1 VRIIVL
7 GAGAIGS
14 VYGARLSKHHD
25 VTLIGGRAHVE
36 AIQRDG
42 LIMQGCTTGTL
53 RLPAFTRVLSIEPG
67 TLILLTTKVNN
78 NAAAVEPIVDLLPP
92 AHHGARREGGAGA
105 TIVCVQNGLYSED
118 IVKRLVG
125 DRALVLRAITQ
136 VGGVLVRP
144 GVVDNTVAG
153 YTLLES
159 HDQSPGLATLLT
171 EAGLDGR
178 VIPDIKKEMWRKAVF
193 NCVINPT
200 TSLLGCEV
208 GGIVDPQLNG
218 LKQQIIDE
226 CLAVARAD
234 GVTFENLSTQATGA
248 KVDLSTEAHRAKVE
262 DFVALIDR
270 VFAGA
275 RTIASMRQDLLKGRK
290 TEIDHMNG
298 AVADLGLQYGVATP
312 VNATMATMI
321 RYLEARRPGSQEA

>member
-1 VRIIVL
+1 MHIVIL

-14 VYGARLSKHHD
+14 VYGAKLSKFHD
-25 VTLIGGRAHVE
+25 VTLVGGAAHVE
-36 AIQRDG
+36 AIQRSG
-42 LIMQGCTTGTL
+42 LVMQGLLSDTL
-53 RLPAFTRVLSIEPG
+53 RLPACTRLSRIEPG

-78 NAAAVEPIVDLLPP
+78 NVAAIEPLVPLLPD
-92 AHHGARREGGAGA
+92 RV
-105 TIVCVQNGLYSED
+105 TILCVQNGLYSED
-118 IVKRLVG
+118 LVKDLVK

-153 YTLLES
+153 YTLIEQ
-159 HDQSPGLATLLT
+159 HAQSPAIATVLT

-178 VIPDIKKEMWRKAVF
+178 VSPDIKKEMWRKAVF

-200 TSLLGCEV
+200 TSLIGCEV
-208 GGIVDPQLNG
+208 GGIVDPRLNP
-218 LKQQIIDE
+218 LKRQIIDE

-234 GVTFENLSTQATGA
+234 GVTFE
-248 KVDLSTEAHRAKVE
+248 E

-275 RTIASMRQDLLKGRK
+275 RTIASMRQDLMKGRK

-298 AVADLGLQYGVATP
+298 AVARLGERYGLPCP
-312 VNATMATMI
+312 VNAALTTMI
-321 RYLEARRPGSQEA
+321 RYLENKA

>member
-1 VRIIVL
+1 MRIIVL

-14 VYGARLSKHHD
+14 VYGARLSKQHD
-25 VTLIGGRAHVE
+25 VTLVGGAGHVA

-42 LIMQGCTTGTL
+42 LVMQGHLPETL
-53 RLPAFTRVLSIEPG
+53 RLPAVTRLDRIAPG
-67 TLILLTTKVNN
+67 TLVLLTTKVNN
-78 NAAAVEPIVDLLPP
+78 NVAAIEPIVPLLP
-92 AHHGARREGGAGA
+92 EDV
-105 TIVCVQNGLYSED
+105 TILCVQNGLYSED
-118 IVKRLVG
+118 LVKDLVK

-153 YTLLES
+153 YTLIED
-159 HDQSPGLATLLT
+159 HPRSPAIAAVLT
-171 EAGLDGR
+171 AAGLDGR
-178 VIPDIKKEMWRKAVF
+178 VIPDIRKEMWRKAIF

-200 TSLLGCEV
+200 TSLVACEV

-218 LKQQIIDE
+218 LKRQIVDE

-234 GVTFENLSTQATGA
+234 GVAF
-248 KVDLSTEAHRAKVE
+248 DE

-275 RTIASMRQDLLKGRK
+275 RTIASMRQDLMKGRK

-298 AVADLGLQYGVATP
+298 AVVSLGEKYGLPCP
-312 VNATMATMI
+312 VNAALTTMI
-321 RYLEARRPGSQEA
+321 RHLEAPPRRP

>member
-1 VRIIVL
+1 MNIAII

-14 VYGARLSKHHD
+14 VYGARLSKFHD
-25 VTLIGGRAHVE
+25 VTLVGGAAHVE
-36 AIQRDG
+36 AIRRGG
-42 LIMQGCTTGTL
+42 LVMQGLLSETL
-53 RLPAFTRVLSIEPG
+53 QLPACTRLSRIEPG

-78 NAAAVEPIVDLLPP
+78 NVAAIAPIVPLLPP
-92 AHHGARREGGAGA
+92 EGV
-105 TIVCVQNGLYSED
+105 TILCVQNGLYSENL
-118 IVKRLVG
+118 VKNLVN

-153 YTLLES
+153 YTLIEQ
-159 HDQSPGLATLLT
+159 HPQSPAIAATLT

-178 VIPDIKKEMWRKAVF
+178 VVPDIKKEMWRKAIF

-200 TSLLGCEV
+200 TSLVGCEV
-208 GGIVDPQLNG
+208 GGIVDPQLNA
-218 LKQQIIDE
+218 LKRQIIDE

-234 GVTFENLSTQATGA
+234 AVAFE
-248 KVDLSTEAHRAKVE
+248 DLSTEARSAKVEARSAKVE
-262 DFVALIDR
+262 DFVELIDR

-275 RTIASMRQDLLKGRK
+275 RTIASMRQDLMKGRA

-298 AVADLGLQYGVATP
+298 AVAKLGEQYGLPCP
-312 VNATMATMI
+312 VNAALTTMI
-321 RYLEARRPGSQEA
+321 RYLENRA

>member
-1 VRIIVL
+1 MRIIVL

-14 VYGARLSKHHD
+14 TYGARLSQHHD
-25 VTLIGGRAHVE
+25 VTLIGGAAHVA

-42 LIMQGCTTGTL
+42 LLMEGQTTGRF
-53 RLPAFTRVLSIEPG
+53 RLPAFTNVPAIETG
-67 TLILLTTKVNN
+67 TLILLTAKVNN
-78 NAAAVEPIVDLLPP
+78 NIACVKPIVPLLP
-92 AHHGARREGGAGA
+92 AGV

-118 IVKRLVG
+118 LVKDLVG
-125 DRALVLRAITQ
+125 DRARVLRAITQ

-159 HDQSPGLATLLT
+159 HEQSPKIAALLT

-178 VIPDIKKEMWRKAVF
+178 IVPDIKKEMWRKAIF

-200 TSLLGCEV
+200 TTLIGSEV
-208 GGIVDPQLNG
+208 GGIVDPSLNG

-226 CLAVARAD
+226 CLAVAKAD
-234 GVTFENLSTQATGA
+234 GVTF
-248 KVDLSTEAHRAKVE
+248 DE

-270 VFAGA
+270 VFGGA
-275 RTIASMRQDLLKGRK
+275 RTIASMRQDLMKGRT

-298 AVADLGLQYGVATP
+298 AVVDLGSKYGIACP
-312 VNATMATMI
+312 VNAALTTMI
-321 RYLEARRPGSQEA
+321 RYLEAKG

>member
-1 VRIIVL
+1 VKPIVSL
-7 GAGAIGS
+7 
-14 VYGARLSKHHD
+14 
-25 VTLIGGRAHVE
+25 
-36 AIQRDG
+36 
-42 LIMQGCTTGTL
+42 
-53 RLPAFTRVLSIEPG
+53 LPAGV
-67 TLILLTTKVNN
+67 
-78 NAAAVEPIVDLLPP
+78 
-92 AHHGARREGGAGA
+92 

-118 IVKRLVG
+118 LVKDLVG

-159 HDQSPGLATLLT
+159 HEQSPAIAALLT

-178 VIPDIKKEMWRKAVF
+178 IVSDIKKEMWRKAVF

-200 TSLLGCEV
+200 TTLIGSEV
-208 GGIVDPQLNG
+208 GGIVDPSLNG

-226 CLAVARAD
+226 CLAVAKAD
-234 GVTFENLSTQATGA
+234 GVTF
-248 KVDLSTEAHRAKVE
+248 DE

-275 RTIASMRQDLLKGRK
+275 RTIASMRQDLMKGRK

-298 AVADLGLQYGVATP
+298 AVVDLGEKYGIACP
-312 VNATMATMI
+312 VNKALTTMI
-321 RYLEARRPGSQEA
+321 RYLETK

>member
-1 VRIIVL
+1 MRIIVL

-14 VYGARLSKHHD
+14 VYGARLSKFHD
-25 VTLIGGRAHVE
+25 VTLIGGASHVA

-42 LIMQGCTTGTL
+42 LVMQGHVSGTL
-53 RLPAFTRVLSIEPG
+53 ALPAFTTVPSIQPG

-78 NAAAVEPIVDLLPP
+78 NVAAVRPIVDLLP
-92 AHHGARREGGAGA
+92 ENV

-118 IVKRLVG
+118 LVKDLVG

-136 VGGVLVRP
+136 VGGILVKP

-159 HDQSPGLATLLT
+159 HEQSPAIAAVLT

-178 VIPDIKKEMWRKAVF
+178 IIPDIKKEMWRKAIF

-200 TSLLGCEV
+200 TALLGSEV
-208 GGIVDPQLNG
+208 GAIVDPQLNS

-226 CLAVARAD
+226 CVAVAKTD
-234 GVTFENLSTQATGA
+234 GVTF
-248 KVDLSTEAHRAKVE
+248 DE
-262 DFVALIDR
+262 DFVATIDR
-270 VFAGA
+270 LFAGA
-275 RTIASMRQDLLKGRK
+275 RTIASMLQDLMKGRK

-298 AVADLGLQYGVATP
+298 AVADLGAKYGIPCP
-312 VNATMATMI
+312 VNAALATMI
-321 RYLEARRPGSQEA
+321 RYLETK

>member
-1 VRIIVL
+1 MNIIVL

-14 VYGARLSKHHD
+14 VYGARLSKFHD
-25 VTLIGGRAHVE
+25 VTLIGGASHVD

-42 LIMQGCTTGTL
+42 LVMQGHVSGTL
-53 RLPAFTRVLSIEPG
+53 ALPAFTTVPAIQPG

-78 NAAAVEPIVDLLPP
+78 NVAAVRPIVDLLP
-92 AHHGARREGGAGA
+92 ENV

-118 IVKRLVG
+118 LVKDLVG

-136 VGGVLVRP
+136 VGGILVKP

-159 HDQSPGLATLLT
+159 HAQSPAIAAVLT

-178 VIPDIKKEMWRKAVF
+178 IIPDIKKEMWRKAIF

-200 TSLLGCEV
+200 TALLESEV
-208 GGIVDPQLNG
+208 GAIVDPQLNS
-218 LKQQIIDE
+218 LKQQIIEE
-226 CLAVARAD
+226 CVAVAKAD
-234 GVTFENLSTQATGA
+234 GVTL
-248 KVDLSTEAHRAKVE
+248 DE
-262 DFVALIDR
+262 DFVATIDR
-270 VFAGA
+270 LFAGA
-275 RTIASMRQDLLKGRK
+275 RTIASMRQDLMKGRK

-298 AVADLGLQYGVATP
+298 AVADLGAKYGIPCP
-312 VNATMATMI
+312 VNAALATMI
-321 RYLEARRPGSQEA
+321 RYLETK

>member
-1 VRIIVL
+1 MRIIVL

-14 VYGARLSKHHD
+14 TYGARLSAHHD
-25 VTLIGGRAHVE
+25 VTLIGGAAHVD

-42 LIMQGCTTGTL
+42 LVMEGQTAGTFHLPSFTTV
-53 RLPAFTRVLSIEPG
+53 PAIEPG
-67 TLILLTTKVNN
+67 TLILLTAKVNN
-78 NAAAVEPIVDLLPP
+78 NIACVKPIVPMLPSDV
-92 AHHGARREGGAGA
+92 
-105 TIVCVQNGLYSED
+105 TIVCVQNGLYSENL
-118 IVKRLVG
+118 VKDLVG

-159 HDQSPGLATLLT
+159 HEQSPKIAAALT
-171 EAGLDGR
+171 DAGLDGR
-178 VIPDIKKEMWRKAVF
+178 IVADIKKEMWRKAIF

-200 TSLLGCEV
+200 TTLIGSEV
-208 GGIVDPQLNG
+208 GGIVNPALNG

-226 CLAVARAD
+226 CLAVAKAD
-234 GVTFENLSTQATGA
+234 GVTF
-248 KVDLSTEAHRAKVE
+248 DE

-275 RTIASMRQDLLKGRK
+275 RTIASMRQDLIKGRK

-298 AVADLGLQYGVATP
+298 AVADLGVKFGIPTP
-312 VNATMATMI
+312 VNAAMATMI
-321 RYLEARRPGSQEA
+321 RYLETK

>member
-1 VRIIVL
+1 MRIIVL

-14 VYGARLSKHHD
+14 VYGARLSKYHD
-25 VTLIGGRAHVE
+25 VTLIGGASHVE
-36 AIQRDG
+36 AIARHG
-42 LIMQGCTTGTL
+42 LVMQGHLSATL
-53 RLPAFTRVLSIEPG
+53 PLPAFTTVPSIEPG

-78 NAAAVEPIVDLLPP
+78 NAAAVAPIVDLLPP
-92 AHHGARREGGAGA
+92 DV
-105 TIVCVQNGLYSED
+105 TIVCVQNGLYSEN
-118 IVKRLVG
+118 IVKDLVG

-144 GVVDNTVAG
+144 GVVDNTVVG
-153 YTLLES
+153 YTLLEAHERTPAIAAILS
-159 HDQSPGLATLLT
+159 

-178 VIPDIKKEMWRKAVF
+178 IIPDIKKEMWRKAVF

-200 TSLLGCEV
+200 TALINSEV

-234 GVTFENLSTQATGA
+234 GVSF
-248 KVDLSTEAHRAKVE
+248 DE

-275 RTIASMRQDLLKGRK
+275 RTIASMSQDLMKGRK

-298 AVADLGLQYGVATP
+298 AVVELGAKYGIACP
-312 VNATMATMI
+312 VNAALTTMI
-321 RYLEARRPGSQEA
+321 RYLEAKGLNR

>member
-1 VRIIVL
+1 MRIVIL

-14 VYGARLSKHHD
+14 VYGAKLSTQHD
-25 VTLIGGRAHVE
+25 VTLVGGAAHVE
-36 AIQRDG
+36 AIQRHG
-42 LIMQGCTTGTL
+42 LQMQGLLAETL
-53 RLPAFTRVLSIEPG
+53 HLPAVTRLTSIEPG
-67 TLILLTTKVNN
+67 TMILLTTKVNN
-78 NAAAVEPIVDLLPP
+78 NVAAVEPIVPLLPD
-92 AHHGARREGGAGA
+92 GV

-118 IVKRLVG
+118 LVKALVK

-144 GVVDNTVAG
+144 GLVDNTVAG
-153 YTLLES
+153 YTLLED
-159 HDQSPGLATLLT
+159 HPRAPAIAAVLT

-178 VIPDIKKEMWRKAVF
+178 IIPDIKKEMWRKAIF

-200 TSLLGCEV
+200 TALLGCEV
-208 GGIVDPQLNG
+208 GGIVDPRLNS

-234 GVTFENLSTQATGA
+234 GVTFE
-248 KVDLSTEAHRAKVE
+248 DLSAEARGAEAE

-275 RTIASMRQDLLKGRK
+275 RTIASMRQDLMKGRK

-298 AVADLGLQYGVATP
+298 AVAALGDKYGLPCP
-312 VNATMATMI
+312 VNAAMATMI
-321 RYLEARRPGSQEA
+321 RYLEADGR

>member
-1 VRIIVL
+1 MHIVIL

-14 VYGARLSKHHD
+14 VYGAKLSRQHQ
-25 VTLIGGRAHVE
+25 VTLVGGAAHVE
-36 AIQRDG
+36 AIGRDG
-42 LIMQGCTTGTL
+42 LVMQGLLSETL
-53 RLPAFTRVLSIEPG
+53 RLPAVTRLERIEPG

-78 NAAAVEPIVDLLPP
+78 NVAAVEPIVPLLP
-92 AHHGARREGGAGA
+92 GGV
-105 TIVCVQNGLYSED
+105 TILCVQNGLYSED
-118 IVKRLVG
+118 LVRNLVG

-153 YTLLES
+153 YTLIEQ
-159 HDQSPGLATLLT
+159 HEQAPRIAAVLT
-171 EAGLDGR
+171 AAGLDGR
-178 VIPDIKKEMWRKAVF
+178 IIPDIKKEMWRKAIF

-200 TSLLGCEV
+200 TSLVGCDV
-208 GGIVDPQLNG
+208 GGIVDPQLNE
-218 LKQQIIDE
+218 LKRAIIDE

-234 GVTFENLSTQATGA
+234 GVNF
-248 KVDLSTEAHRAKVE
+248 DE

-275 RTIASMRQDLLKGRK
+275 RTIASMRQDLMKGRK

-298 AVADLGLQYGVATP
+298 AVAQLGQKFGLPCPA
-312 VNATMATMI
+312 NAALTSMI
-321 RYLEARRPGSQEA
+321 KYLEQKGSGIISRR

>member
-1 VRIIVL
+1 MNILIL

-14 VYGARLSKHHD
+14 VYGARLSKFHD
-25 VTLIGGRAHVE
+25 VTLIGGAAHVE

-42 LIMQGCTTGTL
+42 LVMQGHLNETL
-53 RLPAFTRVLSIEPG
+53 RLPAATSVDAIGPG

-78 NAAAVEPIVDLLPP
+78 NVAAVRPIVDLLPD
-92 AHHGARREGGAGA
+92 GV
-105 TIVCVQNGLYSED
+105 TIVCVQNGLYSEKL
-118 IVKRLVG
+118 VKDLVG
-125 DRALVLRAITQ
+125 DRAVVLRAITQ

-159 HDQSPGLATLLT
+159 HARSPEIASILT
-171 EAGLDGR
+171 QAGLDGR
-178 VIPDIKKEMWRKAVF
+178 IIPDIKKEQWRKVIF

-200 TSLLGCEV
+200 TSLIRSDV
-208 GGIVDPQLNG
+208 GGIVDPKLNS
-218 LKQQIIDE
+218 LKSQIIDE

-234 GVTFENLSTQATGA
+234 GVSF
-248 KVDLSTEAHRAKVE
+248 DE

-275 RTIASMRQDLLKGRK
+275 RTIASMQQDLLKGRK

-298 AVADLGLQYGVATP
+298 AVVALGERYGIACP
-312 VNATMATMI
+312 VNAAMTTMI
-321 RYLEARRPGSQEA
+321 RYLERPH

>member
-1 VRIIVL
+1 MQIVIL

-14 VYGARLSKHHD
+14 IYGARLSKQHH
-25 VTLIGGRAHVE
+25 VTLVGGRAHVE

-42 LIMQGCTTGTL
+42 LVMQGLLSETL
-53 RLPAFTRVLSIEPG
+53 RVPAVTTLDHIEPG
-67 TLILLTTKVNN
+67 ALILLTTKVNN
-78 NAAAVEPIVDLLPP
+78 NVAAVAPIVSRLRD
-92 AHHGARREGGAGA
+92 GV
-105 TIVCVQNGLYSED
+105 TILCVQNGLYSED
-118 IVKRLVG
+118 LVKNLVK

-153 YTLLES
+153 YTLIEQ
-159 HDQSPGLATLLT
+159 HERAPAIAALLSA
-171 EAGLDGR
+171 AGLDGR
-178 VIPDIKKEMWRKAVF
+178 VTPDIKKEMWRKAIF

-208 GGIVDPQLNG
+208 GGIVDPQLNT
-218 LKQQIIDE
+218 LKQQIIGE

-234 GVTFENLSTQATGA
+234 GISFE
-248 KVDLSTEAHRAKVE
+248 E

-275 RTIASMRQDLLKGRK
+275 RTIASMRQDLMKGRT

-298 AVADLGLQYGVATP
+298 AVVRLGETFGLPCP
-312 VNATMATMI
+312 VNAALTTMI
-321 RYLEARRPGSQEA
+321 KYLEARPQAAASA

>member
-1 VRIIVL
+1 MRIIVL

-14 VYGARLSKHHD
+14 VYGARLSKYHD
-25 VTLIGGRAHVE
+25 VTLIGGAAHVQ
-36 AIQRDG
+36 AIERDG
-42 LIMQGCTTGTL
+42 LEMRGHTVGTL
-53 RLPAFTRVLSIEPG
+53 RIPAFAAVPSIAPG

-78 NAAAVEPIVDLLPP
+78 NLAAVRPIVGMLPDNV
-92 AHHGARREGGAGA
+92 
-105 TIVCVQNGLYSED
+105 TIVCVQNGLYSD
-118 IVKRLVG
+118 DLVKDLVG

-136 VGGVLVRP
+136 VGGVLVGP
-144 GVVDNTVAG
+144 GIVDNTVAG

-159 HDQSPGLATLLT
+159 HAQSPAIAALLT

-178 VIPDIKKEMWRKAVF
+178 IVPDIKKEMWRKAVF

-200 TSLLGCEV
+200 TTLIGSEV

-226 CLAVARAD
+226 CLAVAAAD
-234 GVTFENLSTQATGA
+234 GVTFE
-248 KVDLSTEAHRAKVE
+248 E
-262 DFVALIDR
+262 DFLALIDR

-275 RTIASMRQDLLKGRK
+275 RTIASMRQDLMKGRK

-298 AVADLGLQYGVATP
+298 AVVDLGKKYGIDCP
-312 VNATMATMI
+312 VNAAMTSMI
-321 RYLEARRPGSQEA
+321 RYLESK

>member
-1 VRIIVL
+1 MRIIVL

-14 VYGARLSKHHD
+14 IYGARLSTLHD
-25 VTLIGGRAHVE
+25 VTLIGGASHVA

-42 LIMQGCTTGTL
+42 LVMQGHVSGTL
-53 RLPAFTRVLSIEPG
+53 ALPAFTTVPSIQPG

-78 NAAAVEPIVDLLPP
+78 NVAAVRPIVDLLPKNV
-92 AHHGARREGGAGA
+92 

-118 IVKRLVG
+118 LVKDLVG

-136 VGGVLVRP
+136 VGGILVKP

-159 HDQSPGLATLLT
+159 HAQSPAIAAVLT

-178 VIPDIKKEMWRKAVF
+178 IIPDIKKEMWRKAIF

-200 TSLLGCEV
+200 TALLESEV
-208 GGIVDPQLNG
+208 GAIVDPQLNS
-218 LKQQIIDE
+218 LKQQIIEE
-226 CLAVARAD
+226 CVAVAQAD
-234 GVTFENLSTQATGA
+234 GVTL
-248 KVDLSTEAHRAKVE
+248 DE
-262 DFVALIDR
+262 DFVATIDR
-270 VFAGA
+270 LFAGA
-275 RTIASMRQDLLKGRK
+275 RTIASMRQDLMKGRK

-298 AVADLGLQYGVATP
+298 AVADLGAKYGIPCP
-312 VNATMATMI
+312 VNAALATMI
-321 RYLEARRPGSQEA
+321 RYLETK

>member
-1 VRIIVL
+1 MRIIVL

-14 VYGARLSKHHD
+14 VYGARLSKFHD
-25 VTLIGGRAHVE
+25 VTLIGGASHVA

-42 LIMQGCTTGTL
+42 LVMQGHVSGTL
-53 RLPAFTRVLSIEPG
+53 ALPAFTTVPSIQPG

-78 NAAAVEPIVDLLPP
+78 NVAAVRPIVDRLP
-92 AHHGARREGGAGA
+92 ENV

-118 IVKRLVG
+118 LVKDLVG

-136 VGGVLVRP
+136 VGGILVKP

-159 HDQSPGLATLLT
+159 HAQSPAIAAVLT

-178 VIPDIKKEMWRKAVF
+178 IIPDIKREMWRKAIF

-200 TSLLGCEV
+200 TALLESEV
-208 GGIVDPQLNG
+208 GAIVDPQLNS
-218 LKQQIIDE
+218 LKQQIIEE
-226 CLAVARAD
+226 CVAVANAD
-234 GVTFENLSTQATGA
+234 GVTL
-248 KVDLSTEAHRAKVE
+248 DE
-262 DFVALIDR
+262 DFVATIDR
-270 VFAGA
+270 LFAGA
-275 RTIASMRQDLLKGRK
+275 RTIASMRQDLMKGRK

-298 AVADLGLQYGVATP
+298 AVADLGAKYGIPCP
-312 VNATMATMI
+312 VNAALATMI
-321 RYLEARRPGSQEA
+321 RYLETK

>member
-1 VRIIVL
+1 MQIVIL

-14 VYGARLSKHHD
+14 IYGARLSKQHH
-25 VTLIGGRAHVE
+25 VTLVGGAAHVE

-42 LIMQGCTTGTL
+42 LVMQGLLSETL
-53 RLPAFTRVLSIEPG
+53 RVPAVTALDHIEPG

-78 NAAAVEPIVDLLPP
+78 NVAAVAPIVSLL
-92 AHHGARREGGAGA
+92 HEGV
-105 TIVCVQNGLYSED
+105 TILCVQNGLYSED
-118 IVKRLVG
+118 LVKDLVK

-153 YTLLES
+153 YTLIEQ
-159 HDQSPGLATLLT
+159 HDRAPAIAAVLSA
-171 EAGLDGR
+171 AGLDGR
-178 VIPDIKKEMWRKAVF
+178 VIPDIRKEMWRKAIF

-200 TSLLGCEV
+200 TSLLDCEV
-208 GGIVDPQLNG
+208 GGIVDPRLNT

-234 GVTFENLSTQATGA
+234 GISF
-248 KVDLSTEAHRAKVE
+248 DD
-262 DFVALIDR
+262 DFVGLIDR

-275 RTIASMRQDLLKGRK
+275 RTIASMRQDLMKGRT

-298 AVADLGLQYGVATP
+298 AVARLGETFGLPCP
-312 VNATMATMI
+312 VNSALTTMI
-321 RYLEARRPGSQEA
+321 KYLEARPRPAASV

>member
-1 VRIIVL
+1 MRIIIL

-14 VYGARLSKHHD
+14 VYGAKLSRQHD
-25 VTLIGGRAHVE
+25 VTLVGGAAHVE
-36 AIQRDG
+36 AIERHG
-42 LIMQGCTTGTL
+42 LQMQGLLAETL
-53 RLPAFTRVLSIEPG
+53 HLPAVTRLTSIEPG

-78 NAAAVEPIVDLLPP
+78 NVAAVEPIVPLLPD
-92 AHHGARREGGAGA
+92 GV

-118 IVKRLVG
+118 LVKALVK

-144 GVVDNTVAG
+144 GLVDNTVAG
-153 YTLLES
+153 YTLLED
-159 HDQSPGLATLLT
+159 HPHAPAIAAVLT

-178 VIPDIKKEMWRKAVF
+178 IIPDIKKEMWRKAIF

-200 TSLLGCEV
+200 TALLGCEV
-208 GGIVDPQLNG
+208 GGIVDPRLNS
-218 LKQQIIDE
+218 LKRQIIDE

-234 GVTFENLSTQATGA
+234 GVTFEDLSAEPQGA
-248 KVDLSTEAHRAKVE
+248 KAE

-275 RTIASMRQDLLKGRK
+275 RTIASMRQDLMKGRK

-298 AVADLGLQYGVATP
+298 AVAALGDTYGLPCP
-312 VNATMATMI
+312 VNAAMATMI
-321 RYLEARRPGSQEA
+321 RYLEADGR